1 MKFSDVQGRVSPEL
15 QDLSTKLLAL
25 ATSSWETLGQTTAV
39 TQEVAKD
46 PFTGEAKA
54 QAAAAELLLFLLH
67 VCDRIASAAFSVTLS
82 TQAAATLRTSFMS
95 AVVSVAIPAFV
106 RSANAEEDD
115 EEFLEEAKAD
125 FLHLYNTR
133 ATQYGFF
140 PLGKEKPREGEEPL
154 FMLVGIR
161 LAEALECPDNA
172 EIINHGVD
180 VVLHS
185 LVALRTQLPLKET
198 IGQLIASAQP

>member
-1 MKFSDVQGRVSPEL
+1 MKLSDVQKRVSSEM

-25 ATSSWETLGQTTAV
+25 ATSSWETLRQTTAV

-54 QAAAAELLLFLLH
+54 QAATVELLLFLLH
-67 VCDRIASAAFSVTLS
+67 VCDRIASAAFSVTLPA
-82 TQAAATLRTSFMS
+82 QAAATLRTSFMS
-95 AVVSVAIPAFV
+95 AIVSVAIPAFV
-106 RSANAEEDD
+106 RSAGAEEED
-115 EEFLEEAKAD
+115 EEWEEAEAD

-140 PLGKEKPREGEEPL
+140 PLGKEKSPQVEEPL
-154 FMLVGIR
+154 FTLVGIR

-172 EIINHGVD
+172 EIISHGVD

-185 LVALRTQLPLKET
+185 LAALRTQLPLKET
-198 IGQLIASAQP
+198 IGQLIAGVQP